1 MVGYTLLSIT
11 SKPVFKKKKV
21 SAQNQFIGLSLINI
35 TFNINIDFM
44 TAKFNTYNL
53 CILSLLSVTNH
64 CTFTIIHCKTIIFF
78 YNTCPILNISTQNV
92 KEYWMRPTRSEL
104 LYFVFRMEKIVLRCL
119 HYFSF
124 FVSKQLQRTKSL
136 KYVRLLN

>member
-1 MVGYTLLSIT
+1 MGYTLLSIT

-35 TFNINIDFM
+35 TFNINIYFM
-44 TAKFNTYNL
+44 TAKFNTYKYVY
-53 CILSLLSVTNH
+53 CHCCQSQTIVHLLLYTVKQL
-64 CTFTIIHCKTIIFF
+64 FFF

-92 KEYWMRPTRSEL
+92 EEYWMRPTRSEL

-119 HYFSF
+119 HYFSL
-124 FVSKQLQRTKSL
+124 FVSKQLQ
-136 KYVRLLN
+136 